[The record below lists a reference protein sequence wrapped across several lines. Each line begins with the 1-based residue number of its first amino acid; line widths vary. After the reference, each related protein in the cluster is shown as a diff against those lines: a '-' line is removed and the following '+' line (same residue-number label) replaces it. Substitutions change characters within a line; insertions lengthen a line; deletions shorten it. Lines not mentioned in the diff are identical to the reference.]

1 MKQKMTFFWNTL
13 AFSMIQ
19 QMLVI
24 FFGSSAFCKSSLNI
38 WKFSVHVL
46 LKPGLENFEHCF
58 ASRWDEC
65 NCVVVWTFFG
75 VAFFWDWNEN
85 WPFGGHKSKIMVL
98 SGYVPFGGF
107 RGESISLFPQ
117 FLEAA
122 CIPWL
127 LILSSISSA
136 AILTSP
142 TDSEPPLS
150 LL

>member
-1 MKQKMTFFWNTL
+1 MKQMFFWNSL

-19 QMLVI
+19 QMLAI
-24 FFGSSAFCKSSLNI
+24 WSLIPLPFLNPA
-38 WKFSVHVL
+38 WTSEVHVL
-46 LKPGLENFEHCF
+46 LKPSLENFEHYF
-58 ASRWDEC
+58 SSMWNDC

-85 WPFGGHKSKIMVL
+85 WPFGGQKSKIMVL